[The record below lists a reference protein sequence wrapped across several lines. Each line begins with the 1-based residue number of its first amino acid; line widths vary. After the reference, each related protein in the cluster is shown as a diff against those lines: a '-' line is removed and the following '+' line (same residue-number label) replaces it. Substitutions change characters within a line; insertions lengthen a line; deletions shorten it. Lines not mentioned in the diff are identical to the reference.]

1 MKQVLELSK
10 LELIDWIVRQEKAEQ
25 LQPLLDVIR
34 NADIKEQD
42 KSKIVGYRVKGQ
54 RITKEML
61 VMSIQQSLDQ
71 IADGEVQALSE
82 IEKDSEQW

>member
-82 IEKDSEQW
+82 IEKESEQW